1 MYKISKS
8 VFDLIIQNKM
18 YNLLLLIEMETIQKH
33 MDLEIIR
40 FKNSLKRFMFHFVSL
55 LSF

>member
-1 MYKISKS
+1 
-8 VFDLIIQNKM
+8 
-18 YNLLLLIEMETIQKH
+18 METIKKH

-40 FKNSLKRFMFHFVSL
+40 FKNSLKRFMFHFASL